1 MAEGLL
7 GGILGDE
14 DDKPEVEAPE
24 ALAGAVILQT
34 VADQTKNIQ
43 QLKREGYPLSLSD
56 VKHLSPLLTRHLLQ
70 FGPFPLC
77 CITEPLPD
85 NHGLEPC
92 AIRRRGTCS
101 HESSRDTLLFSKGWP
116 DARGIAAI
124 QAMW

>member
-85 NHGLEPC
+85 NHGLEP
-92 AIRRRGTCS
+92 
-101 HESSRDTLLFSKGWP
+101 
-116 DARGIAAI
+116 
-124 QAMW
+124 